1 MTQVWALSTAGG
13 YMYSDQLSTKLRMK
27 VQPLTK
33 YRQFCDAKD
42 GINKGLKTGDAFHWN
57 IYSDVAT
64 QGGPLV
70 ETNTMPQTSFSIG
83 QGTLTVTE
91 YGNSVPWTGKLDALS
106 LQPVSEIVDKVLKND
121 AKKTFDKA
129 ARDQFDR
136 SALRFVAT
144 TATDAGTLY
153 TNGTATGTNSVGLGT
168 GHVKVIVDTMK
179 ERNIPPY
186 TDEDYMC
193 VGRVSTF
200 RPIKNQLEQLHQ
212 YTDRGIQL
220 IFNGEI
226 GRYENTR
233 FVEQTN
239 IAAVGWTNGKSDRAH
254 FFGGDTIAEA
264 IVIPEEMRGKIPGDF
279 GRDKGVAWYYLGGFG
294 LVHDKTLDVGN
305 ARVVVWDSQ
314 G

>member
-1 MTQVWALSTAGG
+1 
-13 YMYSDQLSTKLRMK
+13 MYSDQLSKKLRTKL
-27 VQPLTK
+27 QPLTK
-33 YRQFCDAKD
+33 YRQFADAKD
-42 GINKGLKTGDAFHWN
+42 AMSKGLNSGDAFHWN
-57 IYSDVAT
+57 VYSDVAT
-64 QGGPLV
+64 QGGQLV
-70 ETNTMPQTSFSIG
+70 ETNTMPQTSFSIA
-83 QGTLTVTE
+83 QGTLTVAE

-106 LQPVSEIVDKVLKND
+106 LQPVGEIVDKVLKND
-121 AKKTFDKA
+121 AKKTFDRA

-136 SALRFVAT
+136 SPLRFVAT
-144 TATDAGTLY
+144 TQTDGGTLY

-193 VGRVSTF
+193 LGRPSTF
-200 RPIKNQLEQLHQ
+200 RPIKNQLETLHQ

-239 IAAVGWTNGKSDRAH
+239 IAALGWANGKSDRAH
-254 FFGGDTIAEA
+254 FFGGDTVAEA
-264 IVIPEEMRGKIPGDF
+264 IVIPEEMRGKIPSDF

-294 LVHDKTLDVGN
+294 LVHDKTLDVAN

-314 G
+314 